1 MDLNVDVM
9 TLKRKEYG
17 FDIKRGILGR
27 KEYGF
32 NTLYVYIM
40 YMKRNRKEMDMIL
53 TLICT

>member
-32 NTLYVYIM
+32 KIYMGLIHCM
-40 YMKRNRKEMDMIL
+40 Y
-53 TLICT
+53 TSCT